1 MNNITM
7 AITKVGLN
15 ELKDE
20 LDELNSS
27 HRPDTVNRLALARSM
42 GDLSEN
48 SDYASAKEELS
59 FIDGRI
65 AELEE
70 IIKSAKVVIPT
81 ASDKVD
87 FGHSVRV
94 KINSNGSEVVLQIV
108 GEWEANPKDK
118 KISAASPIGQA
129 LMGKKV
135 GDKVEVTAPA
145 GKLLYTIVGIE

>member
-1 MNNITM
+1 M
-7 AITKVGLN
+7 AITQSGLDHLES
-15 ELKDE
+15 ELY
-20 LDELNSS
+20 ELNNSR
-27 HRPDTVNRLALARSM
+27 RPSTVSRLALARSM

-70 IIKSAKVVIPT
+70 IIKTVKVISPT
-81 ASDKVD
+81 SSDKVD
-87 FGHSVRV
+87 FGHTVRV
-94 KINSNGSEVVLQIV
+94 KINSNGTEAVLQIV
-108 GEWEANPKDK
+108 GEWEANPKEK

-129 LMGKKV
+129 LMGKKI
-135 GDKVEVTAPA
+135 GDKVEVAAPA

>member
-1 MNNITM
+1 MSITQ
-7 AITKVGLN
+7 VGLN
-15 ELKDE
+15 ELNKE
-20 LDELNSS
+20 LVELNEVR
-27 HRPDTVNRLALARSM
+27 RPATVSRLALARSM

-65 AELEE
+65 SELED
-70 IIKSAKVVIPT
+70 IIKNVKVITPVN
-81 ASDKVD
+81 SDKVD

-94 KINSNGSEVVLQIV
+94 KISSNGSEVSLQIV
-108 GEWEANPKDK
+108 GEWEANPQEK

-129 LMGKKV
+129 LMGKKI
-135 GDKVEVTAPA
+135 GDRVEVEAPA

>member
-1 MNNITM
+1 M
-7 AITKVGLN
+7 AITKSGLDQLKGEMN
-15 ELKDE
+15 ELN
-20 LDELNSS
+20 NSR
-27 HRPDTVNRLALARSM
+27 RPSTVSRLALARSM

-65 AELEE
+65 SELED
-70 IIKSAKVVIPT
+70 IIKTVKVITPST
-81 ASDKVD
+81 SDKVD

-129 LMGKKV
+129 LMGKKI